1 MIGIIVY
8 VHTVADKKKP
18 DILKQ
23 NNDLNSIENVRMH
36 IKKIL

>member
-8 VHTVADKKKP
+8 VHTVADKQKP
-18 DILKQ
+18 DILKK
-23 NNDLNSIENVRMH
+23 NNDLNSIEYVRMH